1 MAWNVTSAVP
11 TALWGGARVGCA
23 HGDED
28 RNLRTISE
36 GTLIIAEMWLRDNS
50 SNSSSTVLW
59 VAGLAKQ
66 N

>member
-1 MAWNVTSAVP
+1 MTWRVTSAIP
-11 TALWGGARVGCA
+11 TGWWGGARVGCA

-36 GTLIIAEMWLRDNS
+36 ETLIIAEMWPRDNS